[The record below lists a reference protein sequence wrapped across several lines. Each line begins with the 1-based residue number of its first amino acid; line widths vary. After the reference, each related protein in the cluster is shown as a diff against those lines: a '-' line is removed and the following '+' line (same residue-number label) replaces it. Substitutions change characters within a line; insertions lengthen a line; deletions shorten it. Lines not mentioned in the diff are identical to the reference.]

1 MIKIKKILGASAL
14 CLTAFACEQS
24 NEIQQRKPLDSSP
37 IFSDQFADASGRT
50 SQAPYA
56 VFSAEYLTTGESG
69 QLGRTVFFKDVGN
82 KQLAADFVP
91 GMSLDGTDAVS
102 YYVDET
108 RPSDDLGAS
117 VTSGAITRAMNTWNA
132 ISCSDLGMVRV
143 PSNRRTT
150 TGFIA
155 ELARLRGSFDYV
167 ADVVH
172 AGWLPGSF
180 FDLIAKD
187 GSQFILAVTYTI
199 VFTDE
204 KGNVT
209 DVDNNRKLDVAWR
222 EIYYNDAFAWADG
235 KHYDVETIALHE
247 AGHGLSQ
254 DHFGEAF
261 LDAGTGQLH
270 FSPRAVMNA
279 AYSGI
284 QTSITETDNAGHC
297 SIWGSWSQN

>member
-1 MIKIKKILGASAL
+1 MIKIKNLLGVSAL

-24 NEIQQRKPLDSSP
+24 NEVQQRKPLDATP

-50 SQAPYA
+50 TQTKYT

-69 QLGRTVFFKDVGN
+69 QVGRTVFFKDVGN
-82 KQLAADFVP
+82 KQLTADFVP

-102 YYVDET
+102 YYIDET
-108 RPSDDLGAS
+108 RTSDDLRAG

-132 ISCSDLGMVRV
+132 ITCSDLGMLNV

-155 ELARLRGSFDYV
+155 ELAGLRGSFDYV

-180 FDLIAKD
+180 FDLVAKD
-187 GSQFILAVTYTI
+187 GSQFILGVTFTI

-209 DVDNNRKLDVAWR
+209 D
-222 EIYYNDAFAWADG
+222 
-235 KHYDVETIALHE
+235 
-247 AGHGLSQ
+247 
-254 DHFGEAF
+254 
-261 LDAGTGQLH
+261 
-270 FSPRAVMNA
+270 
-279 AYSGI
+279 
-284 QTSITETDNAGHC
+284 
-297 SIWGSWSQN
+297 